1 MNTKLNRFN
10 VITLTLTSLLG
21 FGAAMAASDAE
32 ATEATEA
39 QSVTVSYKDLDLSR
53 STDVQKLYK
62 RLEHA
67 AASVCLAEP
76 AAEQFVRHLA
86 WQHCYNDALDSAVL
100 QVRSPELLALYR
112 SQPSRES

>member
-1 MNTKLNRFN
+1 MNTKTNRFN

-32 ATEATEA
+32 AADA

-53 STDVQKLYK
+53 TTDVQKLYK

-67 AASVCLAEP
+67 AASVCNDEP
-76 AAEQFVRHLA
+76 DAAQFSRHLA
-86 WQHCYNDALDSAVL
+86 WQRCYNDALDSAVL
-100 QVRSPELLALYR
+100 RVRSPELLALYR